1 MHSSSPTESHREVL
15 DQDLQ
20 IIRVTLAT
28 IMGDVR
34 EFSGSAATAMQEAL
48 DKLDRAQW
56 EFSHHPF
63 EPPGPGA
70 TVGAARRR

>member
-1 MHSSSPTESHREVL
+1 MHASIPMDTHREVL

-28 IMGDVR
+28 ILGDVR

-48 DKLDRAQW
+48 EKLDRAQR
-56 EFSHHPF
+56 EFSRPPF
-63 EPPGPGA
+63 PSQPAGA
-70 TVGAARRR
+70 EARHR

>member
-1 MHSSSPTESHREVL
+1 MDTHREVL

-28 IMGDVR
+28 ILGDVR

-48 DKLDRAQW
+48 EKLDRAQR
-56 EFSHHPF
+56 EFGNAPNI
-63 EPPGPGA
+63 G
-70 TVGAARRR
+70 